1 VRVATVEP
9 EAASE
14 PWTRRLI
21 SAAIGHPATRRLAL
35 THAIDDVAD
44 SLITLSL
51 LGSLFFNV
59 SLDASRTQILMYLLL
74 AAAPLA
80 LVAPAVGPLLDRSRV
95 GYRWVVAG
103 TQLSRALLALGLAG
117 SLRTL
122 AFYPLVFG
130 ILLARKAYALARTAV
145 VAQLLPNENEL
156 VRASGLLAR
165 VGTVAGGAGTALGG
179 ALILVIGVEWLPVV
193 AAGVY
198 LVAAGISTTLPAT
211 SVEGLTAAAIVRA
224 ETPSDVNVATA
235 AVALIRAAAGALT
248 FLLALAIKRGGGD
261 EWIYASALV
270 AAGVGAFVG
279 TMIAPRLHRR
289 LASERIIAVTLLAP
303 ALVSALG
310 VLIVGN
316 MSIIAI
322 ALSIGMAGS
331 VAARAMDALYGRI
344 PQLVRG
350 RAISRSEL
358 FFQLANVAGAVCAVV
373 ATPSPRV
380 GFAVVALVL
389 LSGGLAYSSRI
400 SLSIRHEAGS
410 FLLGRRTGASDDLAH
425 SLLDQA
431 VRCAEQGNHAMAIAV
446 ADAAARIA
454 VTGNDGGVDTREW
467 DGLRAAIESVVLR
480 RRPASAHLAVAVVAT
495 ARSLV
500 DAAGT
505 ADAAESGA
513 AEPAAAESG

>member
-1 VRVATVEP
+1 VQAAPVDVEARSDP
-9 EAASE
+9 LS
-14 PWTRRLI
+14 RRLI
-21 SAAIGHPATRRLAL
+21 GAVIGHPATRRLAL
-35 THAIDDVAD
+35 THAVDDVAD
-44 SLITLSL
+44 SLVTLSL

-59 SLDASRTQILMYLLL
+59 SLDASRTQILLYLLL

-80 LVAPAVGPLLDRSRV
+80 LVAPAVGPLLDRSRL

-103 TQLSRALLALGLAG
+103 TQLARAFLALGLAG

-130 ILLARKAYALARTAV
+130 ILLSRKAYALARTAV

-165 VGTVAGGAGTALGG
+165 IGTVAGGAGTALGG
-179 ALILVIGVEWLPVV
+179 ALILWIGVEWLPAV

-198 LVAAGISTTLPAT
+198 AVAAAISTTLPAT
-211 SVEGLTAAAIVRA
+211 HAEGPTPAAIVRA
-224 ETPSDVNVATA
+224 ETPTDVNVATA
-235 AVALIRAAAGALT
+235 AVALTRASAGALT

-270 AAGVGAFVG
+270 AAGVGAFIG
-279 TMIAPRLHRR
+279 TMVAPRLHRR
-289 LASERIIAVTLLAP
+289 LPSERIIAVTLLAP

-344 PQLVRG
+344 PQRVRG

-358 FFQLANVAGAVCAVV
+358 FFQLSNVTGALCAVI

-389 LSGGLAYSSRI
+389 LCGGLGFSSRI
-400 SLSIRHEAGS
+400 RLSLRQEAGS
-410 FLLGRRTGASDDLAH
+410 LLLGRRLGGGDDLAH

-431 VRCAEQGNHAMAIAV
+431 VHCAEQGNHAMAIAV

-454 VTGNDGGVDTREW
+454 VTAMDGRSETGEW
-467 DGLRAAIESVVLR
+467 DALRPRIEAVVLR
-480 RRPASAHLAVAVVAT
+480 RAAASPDLAVAVVAT
-495 ARSLV
+495 ARAL
-500 DAAGT
+500 
-505 ADAAESGA
+505 ADSASSVSRDDPGS
-513 AEPAAAESG
+513 PDDPGSR

>member
-1 VRVATVEP
+1 
-9 EAASE
+9 
-14 PWTRRLI
+14 
-21 SAAIGHPATRRLAL
+21 
-35 THAIDDVAD
+35 
-44 SLITLSL
+44 L

-59 SLDASRTQILMYLLL
+59 SLDASRTQILLYLLL

-80 LVAPAVGPLLDRSRV
+80 LVAPAVGPLLDRSRL

-103 TQLSRALLALGLAG
+103 TQLSRAVLALGLAG

-130 ILLARKAYALARTAV
+130 ILLARKAYALARTALI
-145 VAQLLPNENEL
+145 AQLVPNENEL

-165 VGTVAGGAGTALGG
+165 IGTVAGGAGTATGG
-179 ALILVIGVEWLPVV
+179 LLILLIGVQWLPAV

-198 LVAAGISTTLPAT
+198 LVSAGISTTLPAT
-211 SVEGLTAAAIVRA
+211 SVDGPTAIAIVRA
-224 ETPSDVNVATA
+224 ETPTEVNVATA
-235 AVALIRAAAGALT
+235 AVALTRAAAGALT

-270 AAGVGAFVG
+270 AAGVGAFAG
-279 TMIAPRLHRR
+279 TMVAPRLHRR

-303 ALVSALG
+303 AFVSALG

-322 ALSIGMAGS
+322 AFSIGLAGS

-344 PQLVRG
+344 PQRVRG

-358 FFQLANVAGAVCAVV
+358 FFQLSNVTGALCAVV

-380 GFAVVALVL
+380 GFAAVALVL
-389 LSGGLAYSSRI
+389 LTGGLAFASRMR
-400 SLSIRHEAGS
+400 LSIRHEAGS
-410 FLLGRRTGASDDLAH
+410 LLLGRRPGGSDDVAH

-431 VRCAEQGNHAMAIAV
+431 VHCAEQGNHAMAIAV

-454 VTGNDGGVDTREW
+454 VTAKAGRLDTRDW
-467 DGLRAAIESVVLR
+467 DELRPAIEAVVLR
-480 RRPASAHLAVAVVAT
+480 QREASADLAVAVVST
-495 ARSLV
+495 ARCLV
-500 DAAGT
+500 DTAA
-505 ADAAESGA
+505 SGDGEA
-513 AEPAAAESG
+513 SG